1 MKNVLFINACTTPSS
16 RTLRLSR
23 DVLKK
28 IGGTVEAVELY
39 KTPLSPLDFEGMKK
53 RSEAASKQDFSDPD
67 FRLAK
72 QFAAADVIV
81 IAAPYWD
88 LMFPSVLKVYLENI
102 AVSCITFD
110 YTEEGRPKGL
120 CRAKEL
126 HYVTT
131 AGGFIGENDFGFSY
145 VKALAQNFFDIPDV
159 FRYAAEG
166 LDLRGADV
174 EGILEKAMKN
184 VSKNRNEKNK

>member
-28 IGGTVEAVELY
+28 LGGTVEEVELY
-39 KTPLSPLDFEGMKK
+39 KIPLAPLDFEGLKK
-53 RSEAASKQDFSDPD
+53 RHEAVLARDFSDGD

-72 QFAAADVIV
+72 QFAAADAIV

-88 LMFPSVLKVYLENI
+88 LMFPSVLKIYLE
-102 AVSCITFD
+102 AVTVSCITFD
-110 YTEEGRPKGL
+110 YSEEGRPVGM

-126 HYVTT
+126 YYVTT

-174 EGILEKAMKN
+174 DEILEKAMAN
-184 VSKNRNEKNK
+184 VSINRKNK